1 MLALALLVLV
11 LLYSNFRL
19 LLRLCVRLVFLGL
32 PSARCSHVSLALDL
46 MCLELLQLIQKHL
59 FVHGRLHRLV
69 LLVHSLFLQHL
80 LGLDSLLLRSVLARV
95 L

>member
-1 MLALALLVLV
+1 MLALALLVPV

-32 PSARCSHVSLALDL
+32 PSARCSHVSLALDP
-46 MCLELLQLIQKHL
+46 MYLETLQPIQKHL
-59 FVHGRLHRLV
+59 FVHGQLHRIL
-69 LLVHSLFLQHL
+69 LLVHSLFFQHL
-80 LGLDSLLLRSVLARV
+80 LGLDSLLLRSVLPRV